1 MPTCTHVSRC
11 NVRCSIRRFSP
22 SCQSAAGC
30 CAAFAP
36 SRNGKNE
43 SRRFLTNIPT
53 CRSLQWVFPQ
63 TGRDSLCGNSS
74 GSHPPTFV
82 PFAFFVAKN
91 HSPRPPSSGWR
102 ASTPA
107 NPSGPPRP
115 PSPGKGECFAQTFH
129 SPCPGLARLCGA
141 LGHVRSIRSPLVR
154 AQDAH
159 GETATHAPKVMPM
172 TTPST
177 ARPRGGS
184 GASFGVAGFIRGGG
198 PPRPQARP
206 IGHWQHWNWQHFHIG
221 NIFMTKD

>member
-11 NVRCSIRRFSP
+11 NVRCRIRHFSP

-36 SRNGKNE
+36 SRNGRNE
-43 SRRFLTNIPT
+43 SSRFLTNIPT

-115 PSPGKGECFAQTFH
+115 SHWPLATF
-129 SPCPGLARLCGA
+129 P
-141 LGHVRSIRSPLVR
+141 
-154 AQDAH
+154 
-159 GETATHAPKVMPM
+159 
-172 TTPST
+172 
-177 ARPRGGS
+177 
-184 GASFGVAGFIRGGG
+184 
-198 PPRPQARP
+198 
-206 IGHWQHWNWQHFHIG
+206 HWQHSRALLGIPSLTSHLQAWYNFSRNPQNRRFE
-221 NIFMTKD
+221 D